1 MKNKEKFGKEI
12 IEIACSGHAVSVN
25 KVTGKPIAC
34 KNNNCKCCVRHN
46 DVSICCDEERLKE
59 WAESEY
65 IEKPVISKRDRA
77 FLKYLGTR
85 INYIT
90 RDMDGGLFIYIRK
103 PHKLIDYWE
112 SSGCESDK
120 SLKFF
125 ELDFPM
131 VKWEDSEPWLIE
143 DLKKLDVVDEYE

>member
-12 IEIACSGHAVSVN
+12 IEIACDGDSFAIASNSGKLVRCRN
-25 KVTGKPIAC
+25 IKCEECLFDCT
-34 KNNNCKCCVRHN
+34 NCEN
-46 DVSICCDEERLKE
+46 DTRE

-65 IEKPVISKRDRA
+65 IEKPVISRRDKA
-77 FLKYLGTR
+77 FLEYIGTR

-103 PHKLIDYWE
+103 PHKLIDCWE

>member
-12 IEIACSGHAVSVN
+12 IEIACSGHAVSVS

-77 FLKYLGTR
+77 FFEYLDKQYEYLARDKTGQLYVYRAKPYRGDSFWTNVGRRFCLNDR
-85 INYIT
+85 INV
-90 RDMDGGLFIYIRK
+90 
-103 PHKLIDYWE
+103 
-112 SSGCESDK
+112 
-120 SLKFF
+120 
-125 ELDFPM
+125 DFPM
-131 VKWEDSEPWLIE
+131 AKWEDSEPWLIE
-143 DLKKLDVVDEYE
+143 ELKQLDVVDEYE